1 MTVKLIPRDV
11 ATRWNS
17 TLNLLEYAL
26 KHHKAIDLVT
36 QRREL
41 GLQDLELTDDK
52 WVIVEQ
58 LQCVL
63 KVTMYNIATVC
74 QICNN
79 KQT

>member
-1 MTVKLIPRDV
+1 MTVKLMPRDV

-17 TLNLLEYAL
+17 TLILLEYAL
-26 KHHKAIDLVT
+26 KHRKAIDLVT

-41 GLQDLELTDDK
+41 GLRDLELTDDE
-52 WVIVEQ
+52 WVIAEQ
-58 LQCVL
+58 LQRVL
-63 KVTMYNIATVC
+63 KVTNIATVC